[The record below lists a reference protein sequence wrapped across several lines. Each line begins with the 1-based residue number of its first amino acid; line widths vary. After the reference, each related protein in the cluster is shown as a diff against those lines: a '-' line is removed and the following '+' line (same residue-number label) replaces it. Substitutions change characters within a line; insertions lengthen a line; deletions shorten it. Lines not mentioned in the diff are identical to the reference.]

1 MRAISSVLVI
11 IGALLIVSAGGCA
24 RVSQNESAIQTTNGV
39 ISDDHVTPGLQWYWT
54 WFGVN
59 HIEYPRITHTVQSL
73 PITAID
79 KGQQCDRDCVT
90 LQTHD
95 NQTVTGSL
103 VVRYH
108 VARGE
113 LGKESVMAELYR
125 VRGATSQLDLQEKL
139 IVPPILDCMINVVNH
154 TDAKDLVEK
163 DADTIKSIKDCI
175 APRIAAYHVVVEEVF
190 NRGFGPSSEARAS
203 MRKFSDAR
211 QEGQV
216 AQIQLD
222 TAEKRQQAA
231 IKECRCDR
239 DVLQPTH
246 QTGHPQGTS
255 ATAHLPGRCGEQRAA
270 LHSADGHGHSGG
282 RTALGFDATQRLGRN
297 RRGCR
302 NEAYTHWLARRIV
315 RLQCP
320 RTQCGP
326 RFPIRPGSLPARP
339 CTFGP
344 RSSARFG
351 SG

>member
-1 MRAISSVLVI
+1 MTRAISGVLTLLVI
-11 IGALLIVSAGGCA
+11 ILFASSGGCA
-24 RVSQNESAIQTTNGV
+24 RVGQNETAIQTTNGV
-39 ISDDHVTPGLQWYWT
+39 ISNDRVTPGLQWYWT
-54 WFGVN
+54 WFGIN

-108 VARGE
+108 VARSAPGT
-113 LGKESVMAELYR
+113 ESVMAELYR
-125 VRGATSQLDLQEKL
+125 VRGATSQFDLQEKL

-163 DADTIKSIKDCI
+163 DAETIKNIKDCI
-175 APRIAAYHVVVEEVF
+175 VPRVELYHVVVEEVF
-190 NRGFGPSSEARAS
+190 NRGFGPSAEARAS

-231 IKECRCDR
+231 IKNA
-239 DVLQPTH
+239 DVI
-246 QTGHPQGTS
+246 
-255 ATAHLPGRCGEQRAA
+255 ATAYNQLVKQGIPKEQAPQ
-270 LHSADGHGHSGG
+270 LIC
-282 RTALGFDATQRLGRN
+282 LGDA
-297 RRGCR
+297 
-302 NEAYTHWLARRIV
+302 
-315 RLQCP
+315 
-320 RTQCGP
+320 
-326 RFPIRPGSLPARP
+326 GSKDRP
-339 CTFGP
+339 CIPQTAMGGAYAAAP
-344 RSSARFG
+344 R
-351 SG
+351 

>member
-1 MRAISSVLVI
+1 MEARTKIRRGAAVRGISSVLVI
-11 IGALLIVSAGGCA
+11 IGGLLIVSAGGCA

-108 VARGE
+108 VARGD

-175 APRIAAYHVVVEEVF
+175 APRIAPYHVVVEEVF

-231 IKECRCDR
+231 IKNA
-239 DVLQPTH
+239 DVIATSYNQLSKQGIPKE
-246 QTGHPQGTS
+246 QVPQ
-255 ATAHLPGRCGEQRAA
+255 LIC
-270 LHSADGHGHSGG
+270 LAD
-282 RTALGFDATQRLGRN
+282 A
-297 RRGCR
+297 
-302 NEAYTHWLARRIV
+302 
-315 RLQCP
+315 
-320 RTQCGP
+320 
-326 RFPIRPGSLPARP
+326 GSKERP
-339 CTFGP
+339 CIPQTAMGTLAVAP
-344 RSSARFG
+344 R
-351 SG
+351 

>member
-1 MRAISSVLVI
+1 MRRIGSTLAIIS
-11 IGALLIVSAGGCA
+11 GLLMVGAGGCA
-24 RVSQNESAIQTTNGV
+24 RVSQNETAIQTTNGV
-39 ISDDHVTPGLQWYWT
+39 ISNDHVTPGLQWYWT
-54 WFGVN
+54 WFGIN
-59 HIEYPRITHTVQSL
+59 NIEYPRITHTVQSL

-108 VARGE
+108 VARSEG
-113 LGKESVMAELYR
+113 GKESVMAELYR

-163 DADTIKSIKDCI
+163 DADTIKNIKECI
-175 APRIAAYHVVVEEVF
+175 TPRIRPYHVVVEEVF
-190 NRGFGPSSEARAS
+190 NRGFGPSTEARAS

-231 IKECRCDR
+231 TKNA
-239 DVLQPTH
+239 DVM
-246 QTGHPQGTS
+246 
-255 ATAHLPGRCGEQRAA
+255 ATAYNQLIKQGIPKDQAPQLIC
-270 LHSADGHGHSGG
+270 
-282 RTALGFDATQRLGRN
+282 LGDASSK
-297 RRGCR
+297 
-302 NEAYTHWLARRIV
+302 E
-315 RLQCP
+315 
-320 RTQCGP
+320 
-326 RFPIRPGSLPARP
+326 RP
-339 CTFGP
+339 CIPQTAMGTLAAAP
-344 RSSARFG
+344 R
-351 SG
+351 